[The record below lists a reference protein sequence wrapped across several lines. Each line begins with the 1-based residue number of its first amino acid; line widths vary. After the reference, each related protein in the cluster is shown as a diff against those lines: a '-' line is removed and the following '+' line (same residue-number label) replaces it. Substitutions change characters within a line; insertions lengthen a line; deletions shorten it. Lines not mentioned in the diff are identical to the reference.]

1 MTAEKMKVASDLCE
15 AARGLTVEEIA
26 RGLTVEEIAETLG
39 VSRKTDYRHSI
50 GPTGPGGRRIV
61 HELLP

>member
-1 MTAEKMKVASDLCE
+1 MTPEKMKVASDLCE

-26 RGLTVEEIAETLG
+26 ETLG
-39 VSRKTDYRHSI
+39 VSRKTVYRHSI